1 MTEEKNNLATRIEED
16 SFAKRLNPVT
26 SRYLASQ
33 TKQFSET
40 QSLDKIDLRHMCDQV
55 VQELQNLE
63 NEAAFDYLKVEN
75 DAIELSKQIDQS
87 DSILGELETIL
98 LSFQDHLGNIKN
110 EMTFLQEKSLNM
122 NISLNNRR
130 NLQKSLEKLID
141 SILLEPQLIYDIC
154 NKNIDENYVGYIKE
168 LNEKLD
174 YIKNNNLEG
183 YSTVKELEP
192 ELNKLKNKACQRV
205 RTFILQQLER
215 LKKPMTNIP
224 IIQENELLR
233 YSVFMEFLKNNYIQV
248 FIEIL
253 NMYFELM
260 GKIIFKKFKAYVQ
273 EVSKL
278 CVDVYNKNDILIS
291 ENIQVLRGNLTVK
304 AEGMIPDN
312 RSIFSTMKRETILE
326 NAEDSYIIPHTAIQ
340 MNHKFLLESIF
351 RSVNKLLVDT
361 VTSEYKFVT
370 EFFTLKPDKSKQVFG
385 KIFEETFDFLIEFFK
400 GMFANT
406 NDVYSVLLISQLN
419 AENQRVFESKG
430 FVILDHYFTQISQS
444 LWPSF
449 DRLFEVQVN
458 SIKSISVKG
467 YKNVEKVFGSKAL
480 LMRLT
485 DFALSLYKIN
495 KKGNENYMVRM
506 RISQLKNLIIDLL
519 RKSAK
524 DIPNEMESTIYFIT
538 GLDFVHTDFTTH
550 NSVVF
555 EEDLRSLE
563 KELNHNIEKMVELS
577 LSENFQSLV
586 DFVKKYGGDEIKK
599 LGNSESMAEALME
612 TEKAISTNKGEVNQT
627 LIKNINV
634 EFKEQWNRRVETFKE
649 KCAKSFGTGNTFKL
663 IVTGMLNSLLAYY
676 GFFFEYVKQNY
687 SSFVSSMLP
696 LHALMKDIQNHKK
709 KVA

>member
-467 YKNVEKVFGSKAL
+467 YKNVEKVFGTKAL